1 MYDKFEWI
9 NEMVA
14 DDIAM
19 ELSTAGVIQK
29 GVNVYSKIKNRKN
42 QASAVG
48 AWKQRDTNLYG
59 SGSNVNPYDT
69 GANEGTPKK
78 PFSVSGTIQK
88 DRVGARYQNDKH
100 DISVSYGRNNGSGRG
115 RLNLSYRRK

>member
-9 NEMVA
+9 NEMIA
-14 DDIAM
+14 DDITM

-29 GVNVYSKIKNRKN
+29 GVNIYSKIKDRKK
-42 QASAVG
+42 QVGAVS

-59 SGSNVNPYDT
+59 SGYSDNPYDT
-69 GANEGTPKK
+69 GAHEETPKK
-78 PFSVSGTIQK
+78 PFRVSGTIQK

-100 DISVSYGRNNGSGRG
+100 DISVSYGKNNGSGRG